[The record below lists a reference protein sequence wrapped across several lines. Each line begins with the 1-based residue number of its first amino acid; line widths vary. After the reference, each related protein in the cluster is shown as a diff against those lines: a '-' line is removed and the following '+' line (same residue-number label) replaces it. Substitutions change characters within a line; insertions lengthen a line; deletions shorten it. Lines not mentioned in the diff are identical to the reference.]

1 MHQKKSFWYLTF
13 MQYKWAKYFIPHLD
27 HLNFNTMQL
36 LFIFYIEICRNYK
49 LYLYSDIFI
58 FFVLTIYIIYG
69 TQYFLNKWWHSHEG
83 INALKENAVTSQL
96 WIFSIPILSYIC
108 FFFTCESYDI
118 LQSKQTNFAFGKKRI
133 ASHLTN

>member
-58 FFVLTIYIIYG
+58 FFVLIIYIIYG
-69 TQYFLNKWWHSHEG
+69 TQYFLNKWWYSHEG
-83 INALKENAVTSQL
+83 KCLKGKCSDFTALNIFHTHSVIHLFFLYL
-96 WIFSIPILSYIC
+96 WIIWHSSIKADKFCFWKKKDCFTSY
-108 FFFTCESYDI
+108 
-118 LQSKQTNFAFGKKRI
+118 
-133 ASHLTN
+133 